1 MAYDIRRCGMKFH
14 MPTAIIFGPGV
25 ISELGGIVRDKLR
38 SSRPLLVT
46 DKGIIA
52 AGIAEGVLSQLPT
65 IPTFDDVEQNP
76 RHMTVDRAG
85 EVARDLKPDLIIGLG
100 GGSVLDAAK
109 AIALLATNP
118 GRIEDYEGREKYKS
132 APLPVLAVPT
142 TCGTGSEVT
151 WVAIITHT
159 GRKLKMSIKGPL
171 MYPAVALVDPDL
183 LMTLPPNLVASTGL
197 DALTHAVEA
206 FTVKPASPITDT
218 LALEALRLIFR
229 SLPEAYLDIK
239 KNAEARESLMLGSLL
254 AGMSFGN
261 SDVGAVH
268 CLAESIG
275 SLYDTPHG
283 VANAVF
289 LPYVMEF
296 NLEAAEAKYARIASV
311 AGIEAESQREA
322 ARRLIAKI
330 KEISRDLSIPSF
342 RELNIP
348 EGDLTLIAE
357 KSFANNS
364 NPSNPREATAADYL
378 AILRRAS
385 LATR

>member
-1 MAYDIRRCGMKFH
+1 
-14 MPTAIIFGPGV
+14 MPTAVIFAPGA
-25 ISELGGIVRDKLR
+25 ISELGGIARDKLH

-46 DKGIIA
+46 DKGILK
-52 AGIAEGVLSQLPT
+52 AGIAERVLAQLPA
-65 IPTFDDVEQNP
+65 IPAFDDVEQNP
-76 RHMTVDRAG
+76 KHTTVDRGGA
-85 EVARDLKPDLIIGLG
+85 VAREFKPDLIIGLG
-100 GGSVLDAAK
+100 VGSVLDAAK

-118 GRIEDYEGREKYKS
+118 GRIEDYEGRERYK
-132 APLPVLAVPT
+132 AVPLPVLAIPT

-151 WVAIITHT
+151 WVAVITHT
-159 GRKLKMSIKGPL
+159 GRQFKMSVKGPL

-183 LMTLPPNLVASTGL
+183 LITLPPHLVASTGL

-239 KNAEARESLMLGSLL
+239 NNAEARESLMLGSLM
-254 AGMSFGN
+254 AGMAFGN

-268 CLAESIG
+268 CLAESVG

-296 NLEAAEAKYARIASV
+296 NLEAAEAKYARVASV
-311 AGIEAESQREA
+311 AGIEAGNQREA

-330 KEISRDLSIPSF
+330 KEISRGLSIPSF

-348 EGDLTLIAE
+348 EGDLPLIAQ
-357 KSFANNS
+357 KSFQNNS
-364 NPSNPREATAADYL
+364 NSSNPREASAEHYFD
-378 AILRRAS
+378 ILRRAS
-385 LATR
+385 QAEV

>member
-1 MAYDIRRCGMKFH
+1 MRFH
-14 MPTAIIFGPGV
+14 MPTAVIFGPGV

-46 DKGIIA
+46 DKGLGAAGVTPRIIA
-52 AGIAEGVLSQLPT
+52 QSSPLSV
-65 IPTFDDVEQNP
+65 FDDIEQNP
-76 RHMTVDRAG
+76 KHRTVDRGG
-85 EVARDLKPDLIIGLG
+85 EIARQIRPDLIIGLG

-109 AIALLATNP
+109 AIAILATNP
-118 GRIEDYEGREKYKS
+118 GGIEDYEGRERYQTS
-132 APLPVLAVPT
+132 PLPVLAIPT

-159 GRKLKMSIKGPL
+159 GRQIKMSIKGPL
-171 MYPAVALVDPDL
+171 MYPAAALVDPDL
-183 LMTLPPNLVASTGL
+183 LVTLPRPLIASTGL

-206 FTVKPASPITDT
+206 FTAKPASAITDA
-218 LALEALRLIFR
+218 LALEALNLIFR
-229 SLPEAYLDIK
+229 SLPLAYLDIN
-239 KNAEARESLMLGSLL
+239 KNAEARENLMLGSLM
-254 AGMSFGN
+254 AGMAFVN

-268 CLAESIG
+268 CLAESVG

-289 LPYVMEF
+289 LPHVMEF
-296 NLEAAEAKYARIASV
+296 NLEAAEAKYARIALAV
-311 AGIEAESQREA
+311 GIEAISRREA
-322 ARRLIAKI
+322 ALRLIARI
-330 KEISRDLSIPSF
+330 REISRDLSIPPF

-348 EGDLTLIAE
+348 QSDLPLIAE

-378 AILRRAS
+378 DMLHRAS
-385 LATR
+385 QE